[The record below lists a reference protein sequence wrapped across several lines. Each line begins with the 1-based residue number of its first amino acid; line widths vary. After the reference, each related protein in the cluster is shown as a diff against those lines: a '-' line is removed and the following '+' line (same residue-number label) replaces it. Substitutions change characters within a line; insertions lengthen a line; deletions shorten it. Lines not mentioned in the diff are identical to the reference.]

1 VGACARSQKVCA
13 TRSVATSRKTRTP
26 WTNTL
31 VRVLLQW
38 ELSFFAPPRR
48 KGVES
53 RVESAV
59 AFDSV
64 ALSAC
69 ASPLSRGSHPQAR
82 RFSCACLRV
91 IKKKIKTSVR
101 FRSNKNTLVLLHDDS
116 PSLFLLMLP
125 PHHHRSY
132 HTHPCFLFVLLFSPL
147 MLLLLQPL
155 VPLPQAWRA
164 SIPLLLLPPPHITG
178 F

>member
-1 VGACARSQKVCA
+1 MCVCVGACARSQKVCA

-91 IKKKIKTSVR
+91 INKKIKTSVR
-101 FRSNKNTLVLLHDDS
+101 FRSNKTH
-116 PSLFLLMLP
+116 LFLYTMTVQASSCSCS
-125 PHHHRSY
+125 HHTTTALITRTPVS
-132 HTHPCFLFVLLFSPL
+132 FSCCSS
-147 MLLLLQPL
+147 
-155 VPLPQAWRA
+155 VP
-164 SIPLLLLPPPHITG
+164 
-178 F
+178 